1 MGVVSELSVETAH
14 TCTCTDPAVA
24 CPSCLAWR
32 DRNGWPKDWQERMR
46 DGWHDLMRPGDD
58 CGGTPDWCLA
68 PNGVECAQHDE
79 NGDRRG

>member
-1 MGVVSELSVETAH
+1 MSEQQSDETAQCRCVEP
-14 TCTCTDPAVA
+14 TVA
-24 CPSCLAWR
+24 CPSCLARR
-32 DRNGWPKDWQERMR
+32 DRNGWPKDWQGRMR

>member
-1 MGVVSELSVETAH
+1 MSDRIEHTTEIAH
-14 TCTCTDPAVA
+14 TGTSTDPAVP
-24 CPSCLAWR
+24 CPSCLARR
-32 DRNGWPKDWQERMR
+32 DRKGWPKDWQGRMR

-58 CGGTPDWCLA
+58 CGGAPDWCLA